1 MIRRNFLFIA
11 CMTFVLMACAPQ
23 APSATPSSTVTP
35 TLTPT
40 PDICS
45 RENLLPVVTDAH
57 KLVREFDDINQVANL
72 TPQSQLGDMVLK
84 LQDVRR
90 RAEDLIIPGCILNF
104 KAAEVD
110 YMNSVITYLKLF
122 MAGGYNE
129 TLSGTIAVSQQ
140 KRVAYENLRL
150 FILGITPSPSPSPTL
165 GVGTSQPETPSLT
178 PTNMTG
184 NPQVA
189 TPTLVAI
196 TGNITVS
203 NPTMLGRNLHDAPSL
218 DAIVTA
224 ILLPGETAI
233 ALAKDGSAK
242 WVLVKYQEKQL
253 WVYADQVT
261 LSASLDSLPVI
272 LSSPTPA
279 P

>member
-1 MIRRNFLFIA
+1 MMRRNILFIVSL
-11 CMTFVLMACAPQ
+11 TILLVACAPQ
-23 APSATPSSTVTP
+23 IPSAAPTSTVTP

-40 PDICS
+40 PDACS
-45 RENLLPVVTDAH
+45 RENLLPIVMDAH
-57 KLVREFDDINQVANL
+57 KLVREFDDINQVASL

-90 RAEDLIIPGCILNF
+90 RAEDLVVPNCILNF

-122 MAGGYNE
+122 MAGGRNDA
-129 TLSGTIAVSQQ
+129 LSGMIATSQQ
-140 KRVAYENLRL
+140 KRVAYDNLRL
-150 FILGITPSPSPSPTL
+150 SILGITPTPSPSPTL
-165 GVGTSQPETPSLT
+165 GAGTSQPETPSQT
-178 PTNMTG
+178 PTSMTG
-184 NPQVA
+184 TPQVA

-218 DAIVTA
+218 DAIVIA
-224 ILLPGETAI
+224 ILLPGDTAI
-233 ALAKDGSAK
+233 ALARDGSAK
-242 WVLVKYQEKQL
+242 WVLVEYQGSQL

-272 LSSPTPA
+272 LSSPTPT

>member
-1 MIRRNFLFIA
+1 MIRRKFSLIVCITFLL
-11 CMTFVLMACAPQ
+11 VACAPQ
-23 APSATPSSTVTP
+23 TPTAAPTSTVTP
-35 TLTPT
+35 TLIPT
-40 PDICS
+40 PDVCS

-57 KLVREFDDINQVANL
+57 KLVREFDDINQVASL

-90 RAEDLIIPGCILNF
+90 RAEDFMVPNCILNF

-122 MAGGYNE
+122 MAGGRNDA
-129 TLSGTIAVSQQ
+129 LSGMIATSQQ
-140 KRVAYENLRL
+140 KRVAYDNLRL
-150 FILGITPSPSPSPTL
+150 FILGITPTPSPSPTL
-165 GVGTSQPETPSLT
+165 GAGTLQPETPTLT
-178 PTNMTG
+178 PTIMAG
-184 NPQVA
+184 IPQVV

-196 TGNITVS
+196 TGNIIVS

-218 DAIVTA
+218 DAIVIA

-242 WVLVKYQEKQL
+242 WVLVEYQGKQL

-261 LSASLDSLPVI
+261 LSAPLDSLPVI
-272 LSSPTPA
+272 LSSPTPT